1 MKTTPLLTLALVAA
15 CTLIG
20 CDDYQVADKSK
31 EVVISKAEYDELK
44 AVAAQAKQVGRYQLH
59 REGSGTWRLDTA
71 TGHSCLLLA
80 TETNWK
86 NGRLNENSCATEDLR
101 EAQERHR
108 LYPSLYDESGNPL
121 PQKQ

>member
-1 MKTTPLLTLALVAA
+1 MKTTPLLMLALVAS
-15 CTLIG
+15 CTLSG
-20 CDDYQVADKSK
+20 CDDFQLADKSK
-31 EVVISKAEYDELK
+31 EVVISKAEYDQLK
-44 AVAAQAKQVGRYQLH
+44 AAAAQAKQVGRYQLH

-86 NGRLNENSCATEDLR
+86 NERLNENSCATEDLK

-108 LYPSLYDESGNPL
+108 LYRSLYDESGNPL